1 MGRMADARKRAQRKA
16 GGGGAAGEP
25 PAPEAPAE
33 QVLPAE
39 APAAGREAEP
49 ASESESWVSREEPLV
64 FPAEDEPARS
74 PRISL
79 PSSGTAEEILA
90 RADAAAVEARS
101 HALTPIEPLAAPAA
115 PSSLDAP
122 GSRTHNISFFA
133 APARDERTAVEATEH
148 LVTFLLAREEYGI
161 DVRAVSEII
170 RVTDITQV
178 PRAPEFI
185 KGVIN
190 LRGKIIPV
198 LDLKRRLGLGEVE
211 HTRLARIVVVKL
223 RDRLTGLLVDGA
235 SQVLKVPVASIEPA
249 PEEVVEIDANYIRGV
264 AKLETRLIILV
275 DLQKILAVEGREG
288 AGMAPAS

>member
-90 RADAAAVEARS
+90 RADAAAV
-101 HALTPIEPLAAPAA
+101 
-115 PSSLDAP
+115 DAP